1 MMPWTPSATSGQACE
16 GEPKATPGREREDM
30 TKFQPFVM
38 ERMMSKWENQVDY
51 NLSESGVHPAT
62 VRDLAPD
69 PDLVDRL
76 LSTELVYSQAN
87 GIPELRERIAALY
100 PGATPDNILVTV
112 GCIEANLISL
122 QTLLASGDEMAVMAP
137 NYLQVWG
144 AAKNLGMSVR
154 TFDLSAD
161 DGWALDVDSLN
172 LAVTDRTKLIAVC
185 NPNNPTGHIMSSAEM
200 DAVVAAADRVGA
212 WLLADEVY
220 SGAERLTDEQTPSFW
235 GRYDK
240 LFANNSL
247 SKAYGLAGLRVGWNV
262 GPPDKVDEAWA
273 RHEYTTISVA
283 TLSNQL
289 AAIALS
295 PDVRKKLL
303 QRTREYIRTGYPIFE
318 EWMHAHGDL
327 FSIVPPGAAAI
338 AFPRYKLGVNSTQ
351 FVERLFKEKRALV
364 AAGDHFNVDRHLRI
378 SFGLPAEYL
387 RGGLERIH
395 QLFTDIAD

>member
-1 MMPWTPSATSGQACE
+1 MST
-16 GEPKATPGREREDM
+16 
-30 TKFQPFVM
+30 FQPFVM
-38 ERMMSKWENQVDY
+38 ERLMSKWENQVDY

-62 VRDLAPD
+62 VRDLVPD
-69 PDLVDRL
+69 PDQIDRL
-76 LSTELVYSQAN
+76 LSTEFVYSQAN

-100 PGATPDNILVTV
+100 PGATPANVLVTV

-122 QTLLASGDEMAVMAP
+122 QTLLEPGDEMAVMAP

-154 TFDLSAD
+154 TFALSAD
-161 DGWALDVDSLN
+161 DGWALDVESLN
-172 LAVTDRTKLIAVC
+172 KAVTDRTKLIAVC

-200 DAVVAAADRVGA
+200 NAVVAAADRVGA

-247 SKAYGLAGLRVGWNV
+247 SKAYGLPGLRVGWIV
-262 GPPDKVDEAWA
+262 GPPDEVDEAWA

-318 EWMHAHGDL
+318 EWMRAHGDL
-327 FSIVPPGAAAI
+327 FSIVPPDAAAI
-338 AFPRYKLGVNSTQ
+338 AFPRYRLGVNSTQ
-351 FVERLFKEKRALV
+351 FVERLIKEKGALV
-364 AAGDHFNVDRHLRI
+364 APGDHFNVDKHLRI
-378 SFGLPAEYL
+378 SFGLPVDYL
-387 RGGLERIH
+387 RAGLERIH
-395 QLFTDIAD
+395 QLFMEIAD